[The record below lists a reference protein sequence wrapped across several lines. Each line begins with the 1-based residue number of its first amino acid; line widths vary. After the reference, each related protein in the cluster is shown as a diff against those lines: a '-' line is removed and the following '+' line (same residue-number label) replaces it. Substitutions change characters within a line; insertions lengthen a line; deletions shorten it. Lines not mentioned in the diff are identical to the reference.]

1 MIMMKT
7 VIRIY
12 LILAFIF
19 TALESWGQTLPPGT
33 VTQPTLGYV
42 VDGAH
47 HLRPMIGVVGAASIG
62 DALDVGMDVI
72 SATVPPAHDYV
83 LATTS
88 GGAWPVM
95 LQVRGGA
102 FTIQPGA
109 FAADSGQA
117 ACSGSNDSDL
127 PSGTRSRARTTC
139 SQPASID
146 ISAAIDQ
153 IALSPTGSA
162 AAFYASS
169 AGQIY
174 SFANVNQ
181 SPSFSG
187 QFQVGSLGALSAF
200 GVSDD
205 GKTVAVGVSD
215 GQSGSLFIANAGR
228 PMRLIASMAHPA
240 AIVFLHNSSNAIV
253 ADDVANTVSTIW
265 DGQVFPIASSQDGI
279 SQPTAIGTSN
289 DDQRVF
295 VGSSQTGSV
304 ITVGPN
310 GTISQPM
317 PCNCTLRGLFPTN
330 TDSVFRLTDFTGGPV
345 LLFDAK
351 RAAPRITFVPVR
363 SSQF

>member
-1 MIMMKT
+1 MMKT
-7 VIRIY
+7 VFRIY
-12 LILAFIF
+12 LILAFILAAF
-19 TALESWGQTLPPGT
+19 ESWGQTLPPGT

-42 VDGAH
+42 VDSAH

-62 DALDVGMDVI
+62 NALDVGMDVI

-88 GGAWPVM
+88 SGGWPIM

-109 FAADSGQA
+109 FAMDSGAA
-117 ACSGSNDSDL
+117 ACDGSNDD
-127 PSGTRSRARTTC
+127 PSAARSRPRPVC
-139 SQPASID
+139 SRLGSVD
-146 ISAAIDQ
+146 MGAAIDQ

-162 AAFYASS
+162 AAFYAS
-169 AGQIY
+169 AQGQIY

-200 GVSDD
+200 AVSDD
-205 GKTVAVGVSD
+205 GKTVVAGVSD
-215 GQSGSLFIANAGR
+215 GQTGSLFIANAGR

-240 AIVFLHNSSNAIV
+240 AIVFLRNSSNAVV
-253 ADDVANTVSTIW
+253 ADDVANMVSTIW
-265 DGQVFPIASSQDGI
+265 DGQVFPVASSQDGI
-279 SQPTAIGTSN
+279 SQPTAIGISN
-289 DDQRVF
+289 DNQRVF
-295 VGSSQTGSV
+295 VGSSQSGSV

-317 PCNCTLRGLFPTN
+317 PCNCTLTGLFPTN
-330 TDSVFRLTDFTGGPV
+330 TDSVFRLTDFTGAPV
-345 LLFDAK
+345 LLFDAN
-351 RAAPRITFVPVR
+351 RAAPRITFVPMR
-363 SSQF
+363 ASQF

>member
-1 MIMMKT
+1 MKT
-7 VIRIY
+7 VFRIH

-19 TALESWGQTLPPGT
+19 AALESRGQTLSPGT
-33 VTQPTLGYV
+33 VTQPTVGYV
-42 VDGAH
+42 VDSAH

-62 DALDVGMDVI
+62 DALDVGMDVT

-83 LATTS
+83 LAMTSS
-88 GGAWPVM
+88 GGPIM

-109 FAADSGQA
+109 FAMAPGQA
-117 ACSGSNDSDL
+117 ACGGFNDSDL
-127 PSGTRSRARTTC
+127 SSETRMRPQPAC
-139 SQPASID
+139 SQHASVD
-146 ISAAIDQ
+146 MGAAIDQ

-162 AAFYASS
+162 AASYASS
-169 AGQIY
+169 QGQIY

-181 SPSFSG
+181 SPSLSG
-187 QFQVGSLGALSAF
+187 QFQVGSLGSLSAF

-215 GQSGSLFIANAGR
+215 GQTGSLFIASAGR

-240 AIVFLHNSSNAIV
+240 AIVFLHNSSNAVV

-265 DGQVFPIASSQDGI
+265 DGQVFPVASSQDGI
-279 SQPTAIGTSN
+279 SQPIAIGISN
-289 DDQRVF
+289 DNQRVF
-295 VGSSQTGSV
+295 VGSSQSGSV

-317 PCNCTLRGLFPTN
+317 PCKCTLTGLFPTN
-330 TDSVFRLTDFTGGPV
+330 TDSVFRLTDFSGGPV
-345 LLFDAK
+345 LLFDAN

>member
-1 MIMMKT
+1 MKT
-7 VIRIY
+7 IFRIH
-12 LILAFIF
+12 LMLAFIF
-19 TALESWGQTLPPGT
+19 AAFASWAQTLPPGT
-33 VTQPTLGYV
+33 VSQPTVGYV
-42 VDGAH
+42 VDSAH

-62 DALDVGMDVI
+62 DALDVGMDVM

-83 LATTS
+83 LATTT
-88 GGAWPVM
+88 GGGWPIM
-95 LQVRGGA
+95 LQVRGGT

-109 FAADSGQA
+109 FAMDPGLA
-117 ACSGSNDSDL
+117 ACAGSNDSDL
-127 PSGTRSRARTTC
+127 SSARTRPQPAC
-139 SQPASID
+139 SQAASVD
-146 ISAAIDQ
+146 TGAVIDQ

-215 GQSGSLFIANAGR
+215 GQSGSLFIANAGQ
-228 PMRLIASMAHPA
+228 PMRLIAPMAHPA
-240 AIVFLHNSSNAIV
+240 AIVFLHNSSNAVV

-265 DGQVFPIASSQDGI
+265 AGQVFPVASSQDGI
-279 SQPTAIGTSN
+279 SQPTAVGTSN

-295 VGSSQTGSV
+295 VGSSQSGSV

-330 TDSVFRLTDFTGGPV
+330 TDSVFRLTDFAGGPV
-345 LLFDAK
+345 LLFDAN

>member
-1 MIMMKT
+1 MMKT
-7 VIRIY
+7 VFRIY
-12 LILAFIF
+12 LILAFILAAF
-19 TALESWGQTLPPGT
+19 ESWGQTLPPGT

-42 VDGAH
+42 VDSAH

-62 DALDVGMDVI
+62 NALDVGMDVI

-83 LATTS
+83 LATTGS
-88 GGAWPVM
+88 GGWPIM

-109 FAADSGQA
+109 FAMDPGQA
-117 ACSGSNDSDL
+117 ACDGSNDD
-127 PSGTRSRARTTC
+127 PSATRSRPRPAC
-139 SQPASID
+139 SQPASVGMG
-146 ISAAIDQ
+146 AAIDQ

-162 AAFYASS
+162 AAFYAS
-169 AGQIY
+169 AQGQIY

-200 GVSDD
+200 AVSDD
-205 GKTVAVGVSD
+205 GKTVVAGVSD
-215 GQSGSLFIANAGR
+215 GQTGSLFIANAGR

-240 AIVFLHNSSNAIV
+240 AIVFLRNSSNAVV

-265 DGQVFPIASSQDGI
+265 DGQVFPVASSQDGI
-279 SQPTAIGTSN
+279 SQPTAIGISN
-289 DDQRVF
+289 DNQRVF
-295 VGSSQTGSV
+295 VGSSQSGSV

-317 PCNCTLRGLFPTN
+317 PCNCTLTGLFPTN
-330 TDSVFRLTDFTGGPV
+330 TDSVFRLTDFSGGPV
-345 LLFDAK
+345 LLFDAN

-363 SSQF
+363 SSKF

>member
-1 MIMMKT
+1 MMKT
-7 VIRIY
+7 VFRIY

-19 TALESWGQTLPPGT
+19 AALESWGQTLPPGT

-42 VDGAH
+42 VDSAH

-62 DALDVGMDVI
+62 DAVDVGMDVI

-88 GGAWPVM
+88 SSGLPIL

-109 FAADSGQA
+109 FAIGPGQA
-117 ACSGSNDSDL
+117 ACNSSNESDL
-127 PSGTRSRARTTC
+127 PSGTRSRPRPTC
-139 SQPASID
+139 SQRASVD
-146 ISAAIDQ
+146 TGAAIDQ
-153 IALSPTGSA
+153 IVLSPAGSA
-162 AAFYASS
+162 AAFYSS
-169 AGQIY
+169 SQGQIY

-181 SPSFSG
+181 VPSFSG
-187 QFQVGSLGALSAF
+187 HFQVGSLGALSAF
-200 GVSDD
+200 GISDD
-205 GKTVAVGVSD
+205 GSTVAVGVSD
-215 GQSGSLFIANAGR
+215 GQTGSLFIANAGR

-240 AIVFLHNSSNAIV
+240 AIVFLHNSSSAVV

-265 DGQVFPIASSQDGI
+265 DGQVFPVASSQDGI
-279 SQPTAIGTSN
+279 SKPTAIGISN
-289 DDQRVF
+289 DNQRVF
-295 VGSSQTGSV
+295 VGSSQSGSV

-317 PCNCTLRGLFPTN
+317 PCNCSLTGLFPTN
-330 TDSVFRLTDFTGGPV
+330 TDSVFRLTDFSGGPV
-345 LLFDAK
+345 LLFDAN